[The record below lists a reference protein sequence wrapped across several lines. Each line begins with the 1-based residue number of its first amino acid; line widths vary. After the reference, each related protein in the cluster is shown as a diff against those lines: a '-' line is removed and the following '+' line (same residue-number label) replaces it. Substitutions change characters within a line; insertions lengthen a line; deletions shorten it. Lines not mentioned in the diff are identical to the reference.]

1 MSGISS
7 ETHLCLKE
15 IGEDIGFSVPHIGV
29 RNLDRNRRMMPA
41 TYKKNSSTIINR
53 MNEEYVIGL
62 YK

>member
-1 MSGISS
+1 
-7 ETHLCLKE
+7 
-15 IGEDIGFSVPHIGV
+15 
-29 RNLDRNRRMMPA
+29 MMPA